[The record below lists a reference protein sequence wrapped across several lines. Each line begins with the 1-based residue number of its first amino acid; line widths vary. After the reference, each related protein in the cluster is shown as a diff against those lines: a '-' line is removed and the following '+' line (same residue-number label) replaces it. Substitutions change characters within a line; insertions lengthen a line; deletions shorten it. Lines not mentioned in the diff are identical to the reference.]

1 MLPNHSLTE
10 NDSLYNYLN
19 DVNYGISK
27 QNFIH
32 LYNCVKGLININGPK
47 SLKRISE
54 EIYTSKHFSSISRFL
69 STYKWNHDLINRN
82 RIGYLNHYL
91 ENNEKSDSIGFL
103 AIDDTVNP
111 KLKSRKIEGVS
122 FNHSH
127 TLHKSVKSHCIV
139 SSNFICGNIS
149 IPVDYEIYLDKDN
162 SKKLNKEFKSKH
174 EIAID
179 LIKGFSKPTNLKK
192 FYCLTDNWYTSYKLI
207 EFCTNNDVLLIG
219 AIKSNR
225 LIAPYGERIQI
236 GEFAKSLDL
245 NTLDIVTI
253 RGRKYRVFSSI
264 TNLGKKDIKA
274 KVILCFEEGDDEL
287 NHPLYLITT
296 DFDLTPKQAIMYYQ
310 KRWKIEVNYKYLKS
324 YLGFAE
330 YKIRKFKAVKRY
342 ILLAFLAI
350 NFLILYKSKRNIEVT
365 LGNIIRHYQKL
376 DKMTLVKYVYNLTV
390 KNYDIH
396 QIFEKLKLEV

>member
-1 MLPNHSLTE
+1 M
-10 NDSLYNYLN
+10 
-19 DVNYGISK
+19 
-27 QNFIH
+27 
-32 LYNCVKGLININGPK
+32 
-47 SLKRISE
+47 
-54 EIYTSKHFSSISRFL
+54 
-69 STYKWNHDLINRN
+69 
-82 RIGYLNHYL
+82 
-91 ENNEKSDSIGFL
+91 
-103 AIDDTVNP
+103 
-111 KLKSRKIEGVS
+111 
-122 FNHSH
+122 
-127 TLHKSVKSHCIV
+127 
-139 SSNFICGNIS
+139 
-149 IPVDYEIYLDKDN
+149 
-162 SKKLNKEFKSKH
+162 
-174 EIAID
+174 
-179 LIKGFSKPTNLKK
+179 
-192 FYCLTDNWYTSYKLI
+192 
-207 EFCTNNDVLLIG
+207 LIG

-350 NFLILYKSKRNIEVT
+350 NFLILYKSKRNIEAT

-376 DKMTLVKYVYNLTV
+376 DKMILVKYVYNLTV

-396 QIFEKLKLEV
+396 QIFEKLKLAV